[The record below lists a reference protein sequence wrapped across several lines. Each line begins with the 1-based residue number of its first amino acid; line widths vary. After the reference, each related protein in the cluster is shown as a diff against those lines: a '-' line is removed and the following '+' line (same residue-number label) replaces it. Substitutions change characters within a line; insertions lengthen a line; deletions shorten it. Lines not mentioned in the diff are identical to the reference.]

1 MEMNNV
7 VISIGSNCPERERE
21 VEKSIRFL
29 SEKLDGVRASD
40 CYSTPAS
47 NGKDADYLNA
57 VLVAT
62 TDYSRERVVSLLK
75 LYEVANGRTAL
86 SKQEGI
92 IPIDLD
98 LVMWNGAVVRQNDFD
113 KDYFQIGWKQLE
125 K

>member
-1 MEMNNV
+1 MNSV
-7 VISIGSNCPERERE
+7 VISIGSNCKDSEKA
-21 VEKSIRFL
+21 VEKSIGFL
-29 SEKLDGVRASD
+29 SGKLQSPRASG

-57 VLVAT
+57 VLVGY
-62 TDYSRERVVSLLK
+62 TDDSREKFTSLLK

-86 SKQEGI
+86 SKQEGV

-98 LVMWNGAVVRQNDFD
+98 LVVWNDEVVRPVDFD
-113 KDYFQIGWKQLE
+113 KEYFQIGWKQLE

>member
-1 MEMNNV
+1 MNSV
-7 VISIGSNCPERERE
+7 VISIGSNCKDREQAVR
-21 VEKSIRFL
+21 KSIDFL
-29 SEKLDGVRASD
+29 SGKLQSPRESA

-57 VLVAT
+57 VLVGD
-62 TDYSRERVVSLLK
+62 TDDSREKFEALLK
-75 LYEVANGRTAL
+75 LYEAANGRTKL

-98 LVMWNGAVVRQNDFD
+98 LVVWNGEVVRPADFN

-125 K
+125 R